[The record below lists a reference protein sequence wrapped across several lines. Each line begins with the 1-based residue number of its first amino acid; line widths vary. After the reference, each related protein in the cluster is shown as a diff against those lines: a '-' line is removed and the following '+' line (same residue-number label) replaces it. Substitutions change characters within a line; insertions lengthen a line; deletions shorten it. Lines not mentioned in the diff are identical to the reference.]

1 MSKHEKINIKVQC
14 PLVLEDSDKVW
25 MVLNGDVNVF
35 STRID
40 ENGDFQN
47 SLKFLYSATKG
58 DLIFSMK

>member
-35 STRID
+35 ST
-40 ENGDFQN
+40 F
-47 SLKFLYSATKG
+47 TKVFV
-58 DLIFSMK
+58 FSDKR